1 MVLMAWMFVNLQV
14 DYEPGDHVGI
24 YPTNSSVIVNGIL
37 NRLCGVDDHDEILQ
51 LQILKETHSTNGK
64 FNLLLTTV
72 NYFLKKYF
80 VVLRIFIWRY
90 RKKLGTTWPIA
101 SMFIENIAD
110 AILRF
115 NYASFKTATYI
126 ASVILWW

>member
-1 MVLMAWMFVNLQV
+1 MFVNLQV

-64 FNLLLTTV
+64 FNLLLTTM
-72 NYFLKKYF
+72 NYFLKNYF
-80 VVLRIFIWRY
+80 VVLLIFI
-90 RKKLGTTWPIA
+90 
-101 SMFIENIAD
+101 
-110 AILRF
+110 
-115 NYASFKTATYI
+115 
-126 ASVILWW
+126 

>member
-1 MVLMAWMFVNLQV
+1 MFVNLQV

-64 FNLLLTTV
+64 FNLLLTTM
-72 NYFLKKYF
+72 NYFLKNYF
-80 VVLRIFIWRY
+80 VVLRIFI
-90 RKKLGTTWPIA
+90 
-101 SMFIENIAD
+101 
-110 AILRF
+110 
-115 NYASFKTATYI
+115 
-126 ASVILWW
+126 